1 MRATTGPVSLA
12 EEGMTFVQVGGMAV
26 GQSPTEERKGKGAP
40 FWALV
45 GAGVGGALGLV
56 ATASDP
62 DCDRPESLCPLGV
75 GVGAAFAGL
84 VGLLVGQGR

>member
-1 MRATTGPVSLA
+1 M
-12 EEGMTFVQVGGMAV
+12 